1 MPVPDIPGTK
11 LPEGQQLMFLRDHVR
26 ELCRLN
32 TTKYVSLQNPS
43 NPQGSPALSPS
54 RSTSSRWTFS

>member
-1 MPVPDIPGTK
+1 MSVPDIPGTK

-32 TTKYVSLQNPS
+32 TIKCVCLA
-43 NPQGSPALSPS
+43 GS
-54 RSTSSRWTFS
+54 F